1 MKNLT
6 LLHIIKNFEEQTIIA
21 FVTVKNPV
29 TKAVSVLDK
38 MIEDIRVQNEEI
50 EGYFEQLLQYKNNCI
65 QYNRNII
72 KTIEMFQRYQKE
84 EERIQ
89 LQENSWESEKQVNE
103 FFAKKVQG
111 IKNQIQ

>member
-38 MIEDIRVQNEEI
+38 MIEDIRFQNEEI
-50 EGYFEQLLQYKNNCI
+50 EGYFE
-65 QYNRNII
+65 
-72 KTIEMFQRYQKE
+72 
-84 EERIQ
+84 
-89 LQENSWESEKQVNE
+89 
-103 FFAKKVQG
+103 
-111 IKNQIQ
+111 